1 MPDNFFAISEDGD
14 FRQISA
20 LPPVEQFVRGVFV
33 PIGDAMIQ
41 GKETVLFD
49 GNYHIEAD
57 QILYVD
63 MDISEAFDDIINN
76 PAGIPVLN
84 LNNEN
89 IKTLFWYENDT
100 FYFQNFDHRKMLNNK
115 GVLIYSNQTYTRLT
129 DNAFVIDNIIHAVH
143 KDERLYFKS
152 YSNANKIFSLAEYYQ
167 EATNADIVT
176 FGQNDNVAIE
186 DTQWLQDNA
195 NTVLR
200 KHITLLQKSGTLDG
214 MNTTKVKRG
223 ANKFKIKIDLDTHGK
238 IIFPSDTKACRKILW
253 YLNEQYYAGPITGN
267 HYETN
272 SKRPAE

>member
-1 MPDNFFAISEDGD
+1 MPDNFFAILEDGD

-20 LPPVEQFVRGVFV
+20 LPPVEAFVRGVFV
-33 PIGDAMIQ
+33 NIGDAMIQ
-41 GKETVLFD
+41 GKEEVLFD

-57 QILYVD
+57 QILYVE
-63 MDISEAFDDIINN
+63 MDISESFDDVINN

-84 LNNEN
+84 LNNEK
-89 IKTLFWYENDT
+89 IKTLFWYENDV

-143 KDERLYFKS
+143 KSDYFYFKS
-152 YSNANKIFSLAEYYQ
+152 YNNANKIFSLSEYYQ
-167 EATNADIVT
+167 EATNEDIVT
-176 FGQNDNVAIE
+176 FGQHENINIK

-200 KHITLLQKSGTLDG
+200 KHITLLQNSGTLND
-214 MNTTKVKRG
+214 MNTAKVKRG
-223 ANKFKIKIDLDTHGK
+223 ANKFKIKIELDGDGK
-238 IIFPSDTKACRKILW
+238 IIFPTDTKACRKILW
-253 YLNEQYYAGPITGN
+253 YLNEQYYAGPITGK